1 MIKHINEKEFESE
14 IKDKKVIID
23 FYADWCGPCKMLSK
37 VIESYDREGKL
48 DILKVNVDESN
59 ELANKY
65 QVFSIPT
72 VVVLENGKELKRRT
86 GFMNLSE
93 FESWVNEDEK

>member
-1 MIKHINEKEFESE
+1 
-14 IKDKKVIID
+14 
-23 FYADWCGPCKMLSK
+23 MLSK
-37 VIESYDREGKL
+37 VIESYDGEGKL
-48 DILKVNVDESN
+48 DILKVNVDESD

-86 GFMNLSE
+86 GFMSLPE